1 MFFLALVCRLSA
13 FPKKVPVQIAF
24 GGGLTEGKINESKK
38 GWLMDWPLV
47 A

>member
-24 GGGLTEGKINESKK
+24 GGLTEGKINESKK